1 MKGGGGPGRGNAGAE
16 VAVGGRTTEGTAR
29 APRATDWL
37 VPGPKGR
44 QCVGWRVV
52 SGAVDASRTLVKN
65 LDLF

>member
-1 MKGGGGPGRGNAGAE
+1 M
-16 VAVGGRTTEGTAR
+16 AVGGRTTEGTAR